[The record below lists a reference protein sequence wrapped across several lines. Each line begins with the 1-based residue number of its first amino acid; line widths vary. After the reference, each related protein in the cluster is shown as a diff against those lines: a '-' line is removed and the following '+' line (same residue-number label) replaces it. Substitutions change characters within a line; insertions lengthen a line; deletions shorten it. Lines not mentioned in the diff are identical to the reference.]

1 MVRPATRH
9 GLRLAGDTTN
19 KLKADP
25 EYEAHQRV
33 GDGALRK
40 LAARLHED
48 VGTSVK
54 VFFATI

>member
-1 MVRPATRH
+1 MNATRSQRMVRPATRH

-40 LAARLHED
+40 LAA
-48 VGTSVK
+48 TP
-54 VFFATI
+54 I